1 MSGLTTLGIFHTIIS
16 LVSVVAGIW
25 ALVRY
30 RSISP
35 RNLIGQ
41 IYIGGT
47 VITCLTGFFIFQHG
61 GFGKPH
67 ALGILTMIVLG
78 IALLAGYSN
87 AFGRASR
94 YVETIAY
101 SMTLF
106 FHFIPGI
113 TETSTRLPVGAPLVA
128 SPDAPELVVV
138 TGVLFVLFVI
148 GAVVQVRQLRRSSG
162 IAARP

>member
-25 ALVRY
+25 ALVWY

-67 ALGILTMIVLG
+67 ALGILTLLVLG
-78 IALLAGYSN
+78 LAALARKPGD
-87 AFGRASR
+87 ASR
-94 YVETIAY
+94 
-101 SMTLF
+101 
-106 FHFIPGI
+106 
-113 TETSTRLPVGAPLVA
+113 R
-128 SPDAPELVVV
+128 
-138 TGVLFVLFVI
+138 
-148 GAVVQVRQLRRSSG
+148 
-162 IAARP
+162 

>member
-1 MSGLTTLGIFHTIIS
+1 MQGLTTLGVFHTIIS
-16 LVSVVAGIW
+16 LVAVVAGFL

-30 RSISP
+30 KSISP

-41 IYIGGT
+41 VYIVGT
-47 VITCLTGFFIFQHG
+47 VVTCLTGFFIFQHG

-67 ALGILTMIVLG
+67 ALGILTMIVLA
-78 IALLAGYSN
+78 IALLAGYSTV
-87 AFGRASR
+87 FGRGSR

-113 TETSTRLPVGAPLVA
+113 TETSTRLPPGAPLVA
-128 SPDAPELVVV
+128 SPEAPELVVV
-138 TGVLFVLFVI
+138 TGVLFVVFLI
-148 GAVVQVRQLRRSSG
+148 GAFVQVRQLRRSTG
-162 IAARP
+162 IAEKA